1 LGTHILTGPI
11 GSGKTYVQKIL
22 EENNFI
28 CSCADEI
35 VRKLYKK
42 NNTISFIKKLSP
54 EVVSENIILLGK
66 LRKLIFTDKDVMIK
80 VENYIQPLVIEEF
93 KNIEEK
99 NNNKKNL
106 IFIIPII
113 RNNNFFK
120 KYKIIYL
127 DSKKNIR
134 INRLKKRIDYD
145 DEMINNIIKYQ
156 ETIDLYK
163 NNNFIYIE
171 NNNSIKNLNNLI
183 KTLINKIIWMNL
195 LYMNNP

>member
-1 LGTHILTGPI
+1 MKVFILGTHILTGPI

-183 KTLINKIIWMNL
+183 KTLINKII
-195 LYMNNP
+195 

>member
-1 LGTHILTGPI
+1 MGTHILTGPI

-183 KTLINKIIWMNL
+183 KTLINKII
-195 LYMNNP
+195 